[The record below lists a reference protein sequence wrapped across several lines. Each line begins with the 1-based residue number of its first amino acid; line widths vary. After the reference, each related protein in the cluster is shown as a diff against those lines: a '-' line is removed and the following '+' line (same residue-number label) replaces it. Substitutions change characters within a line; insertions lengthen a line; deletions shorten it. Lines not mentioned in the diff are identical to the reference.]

1 MADLDCSACLPA
13 AVHTL
18 WLDAVLLEIE
28 HLVDVRPRFRSDTH
42 HIEKCPVITVVHSAF
57 HHIFQKEITVSRIT
71 EFNISPK
78 RPPFLDLTE
87 LGRHQLV
94 KLGIAWELV
103 YKRHKGVANF
113 E

>member
-1 MADLDCSACLPA
+1 MADFDCSTCLPA

-42 HIEKCPVITVVHSAF
+42 HIEKRPMITVVHSAF
-57 HHIFQKEITVSRIT
+57 HHIFQKEITMSRIT
-71 EFNISPK
+71 EFNISHK
-78 RPPFLDLTE
+78 KPPFLDLTE

-103 YKRHKGVANF
+103 YKWYKRAANF

>member
-1 MADLDCSACLPA
+1 MFA
-13 AVHTL
+13 
-18 WLDAVLLEIE
+18 
-28 HLVDVRPRFRSDTH
+28 LVRSDTH

-71 EFNISPK
+71 EFNISHK

-103 YKRHKGVANF
+103 YKRHKELPTLSNPCPAPTFVI
-113 E
+113 

>member
-1 MADLDCSACLPA
+1 M
-13 AVHTL
+13 
-18 WLDAVLLEIE
+18 
-28 HLVDVRPRFRSDTH
+28 
-42 HIEKCPVITVVHSAF
+42 ITVVHSAF

-71 EFNISPK
+71 EFNICHK

-87 LGRHQLV
+87 LCCHQLV

-103 YKRHKGVANF
+103 YKWYKGAANF

>member
-1 MADLDCSACLPA
+1 MTCDNS
-13 AVHTL
+13 
-18 WLDAVLLEIE
+18 
-28 HLVDVRPRFRSDTH
+28 RSLC
-42 HIEKCPVITVVHSAF
+42 ISSC
-57 HHIFQKEITVSRIT
+57 FQKEITMSRIT
-71 EFNISPK
+71 EFNISHK

-103 YKRHKGVANF
+103 YKRYKRAANF

>member
-1 MADLDCSACLPA
+1 MPCDNS
-13 AVHTL
+13 
-18 WLDAVLLEIE
+18 
-28 HLVDVRPRFRSDTH
+28 RSLC
-42 HIEKCPVITVVHSAF
+42 ISSY
-57 HHIFQKEITVSRIT
+57 FQKEITVSRIT
-71 EFNISPK
+71 EFNISHK

-103 YKRHKGVANF
+103 YKRHKGAANF

>member
-1 MADLDCSACLPA
+1 MADLDCSTCLPA

-42 HIEKCPVITVVHSAF
+42 HIEKRPVITVVHSAF
-57 HHIFQKEITVSRIT
+57 HHIFQKEITMIRIT
-71 EFNISPK
+71 EFNISHK

-87 LGRHQLV
+87 LSRYQLV
-94 KLGIAWELV
+94 KLGISWELV
-103 YKRHKGVANF
+103 YKRYKRAANF

>member
-1 MADLDCSACLPA
+1 MDNQNRKLE
-13 AVHTL
+13 
-18 WLDAVLLEIE
+18 LLGNAPIPKALLAMGIPTMIGMLINALYN
-28 HLVDVRPRFRSDTH
+28 LVDAYFVGG
-42 HIEKCPVITVVHSAF
+42 
-57 HHIFQKEITVSRIT
+57 FQKEITVSRIT
-71 EFNISPK
+71 EFNISHK

-103 YKRHKGVANF
+103 YKRHKGAANF